1 MILYNLDS
9 YQILTLTY
17 ILMLALSAIFV
28 IFIPRNL
35 PEKITV
41 FRKRLNEYKK
51 KKVEELLIK
60 LPVGIEDIKAIRDD
74 PEKHE
79 IFLESAINISDGWSL
94 KIEAINRLLIKE
106 TEIHKIGKFVLFSI
120 ATVFV
125 SGIFSNIAPGDFIV
139 GEFSRIDLT
148 QILFIVE
155 IFLVLYWIW
164 IIFNFV
170 VMLKAQSEEL
180 RGIEEL

>member
-17 ILMLALSAIFV
+17 ILLLALSAIFV

-51 KKVEELLIK
+51 QKVEELLIK
-60 LPVGIEDIKAIRDD
+60 LPAGIEDIRAIKDD

-79 IFLESAINISDGWSL
+79 RFLDIAINISDKWSL

-106 TEIHKIGKFVLFSI
+106 NEIHKIGKFVLFSI
-120 ATVFV
+120 AAVFI
-125 SGIFSNIAPGDFIV
+125 SGMYSKSAPDDFIV
-139 GEFSRIDLT
+139 GEFSRINLT
-148 QILFIVE
+148 HILFIVE
-155 IFLVLYWIW
+155 IFLILYWIW

-170 VMLKAQSEEL
+170 VMFKAQSEEL
-180 RGIEEL
+180 RDIEEL

>member
-28 IFIPRNL
+28 IFIPKNL

-41 FRKRLNEYKK
+41 FSNRLNEYKK

-60 LPVGIEDIKAIRDD
+60 LPTGIEDIKAIKDD

-79 IFLESAINISDGWSL
+79 DFWT
-94 KIEAINRLLIKE
+94 LL
-106 TEIHKIGKFVLFSI
+106 
-120 ATVFV
+120 
-125 SGIFSNIAPGDFIV
+125 
-139 GEFSRIDLT
+139 
-148 QILFIVE
+148 
-155 IFLVLYWIW
+155 
-164 IIFNFV
+164 
-170 VMLKAQSEEL
+170 
-180 RGIEEL
+180 